1 MAKLRLATYNAENLF
16 SRPKVMNLA
25 TWAEGK
31 PILDD
36 IQKLNDLIVQPVYDD
51 ATKTAIVAILVKY
64 GFDKKEN
71 PKNPWPFTVNQTR
84 DKLYKKHKGTNELY
98 VSANGRGDW
107 MGWVELTRV
116 DLDEVCIENTG
127 RVVGEVNADVQCL
140 VEIEDRPSLAR
151 FNEQVL
157 EDKLK
162 LTPFDHNML
171 VDGNDSRGIDIGL
184 ACRKPYEIV
193 SVSNHIDEPY
203 GNNGLLFSR
212 DCPEF
217 EVKLANKR
225 QLWVLGNHFKSK
237 GYGDAGAAEKRRR
250 AQATRVAE
258 IYAAARERSEY
269 VAVAGDLN
277 DSPDSSCLAPLVT
290 DTDLKDV
297 MSHPTYTGTPGTFD
311 TGKRLD
317 QKLDY
322 ILLSPALWSQVK
334 AVGVERRGIYAPR
347 TFAHFDTVTSD
358 DNSASDHAA
367 VWVDLDL

>member
-1 MAKLRLATYNAENLF
+1 VAKLRLATYNAENLF
-16 SRPKVMNLA
+16 SRPKVMNLG

-36 IQKLNDLIVQPVYDD
+36 IQKLNDLIAQPVYDE
-51 ATKTAIVAILVKY
+51 ATKAAIVAILVKY
-64 GFDKKEN
+64 GFEKKED

-84 DKLYKKHKGTNELY
+84 DKLYKIKKDTKELY
-98 VSANGRGDW
+98 VYAKGRGDW

-116 DLDEVCIENTG
+116 DLDEACIENTG
-127 RVVGEVNADVQCL
+127 RVVAEVNADVQCL
-140 VEIEDRPSLAR
+140 VEIEDRPTLTR

-157 EDKLK
+157 KDKLK

-171 VDGNDSRGIDIGL
+171 VDGNDSRGIDIGI

-193 SVSNHIDEPY
+193 SVCNHIDEPY
-203 GNNGLLFSR
+203 AKGGLLFSR

-217 EVKLANKR
+217 EIRLADKKR
-225 QLWVLGNHFKSK
+225 LWVLGNHFKSK
-237 GYGDAGAAEKRRR
+237 GYGKTDDSDNRRL

-258 IYAAARERSEY
+258 IYAAACERSDY
-269 VAVAGDLN
+269 VAVVGDLN
-277 DSPDSSCLAPLVT
+277 DSPDSPWLAPLLK

-311 TGKRLD
+311 TGKRLN

-322 ILLSPALWSQVK
+322 ILLSPALWSKVK

-347 TFAHFDTVTSD
+347 TFEHFDTVTSD

-367 VWVDLDL
+367 VWVELVI